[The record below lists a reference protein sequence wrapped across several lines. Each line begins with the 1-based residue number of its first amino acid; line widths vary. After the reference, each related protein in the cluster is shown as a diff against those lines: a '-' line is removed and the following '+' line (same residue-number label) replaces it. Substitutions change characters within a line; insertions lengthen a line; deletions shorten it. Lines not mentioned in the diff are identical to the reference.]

1 MPSHRKERG
10 PGPRHRTPGIRQ
22 RSGQSDSAEPLAP
35 RYHRAR
41 YLRMLVVTPQFAAA
55 AGIVIA
61 AMLAVDV
68 PHASLT
74 YGPNPPVRECAVRA
88 CTSKAAPG
96 GLATAKPSIK
106 LKTSSRRPHQAATP
120 GPAGTTGSAASV
132 GSTGTG
138 SGSKPPAAIEYRTIR
153 VSSSGFVSMITIK
166 SRRDLDNWTLTFA
179 FSDAQVQ
186 RVWGAAWQ
194 PDSNGD
200 GGVVTGQP
208 WPWPGQTSSAAR
220 IVIFASGSPARPA
233 SCSFDGASCR
243 FS

>member
-1 MPSHRKERG
+1 
-10 PGPRHRTPGIRQ
+10 
-22 RSGQSDSAEPLAP
+22 
-35 RYHRAR
+35 
-41 YLRMLVVTPQFAAA
+41 MLVVTPQFAAA

-74 YGPNPPVRECAVRA
+74 YGPNPPVRECAEQA

-106 LKTSSRRPHQAATP
+106 LKTPRRGESQAGTA
-120 GPAGTTGSAASV
+120 GAAGTTGSAAPA
-132 GSTGTG
+132 GTTGTG
-138 SGSKPPAAIEYRTIR
+138 GGSQPQVAIEYRTIR
-153 VSSSGFVSMITIK
+153 VSQSGFVSMITIK
-166 SRRDLDNWTLTFA
+166 GRRNLGTWTLMFT

-200 GGVVTGQP
+200 GGEATGQP
-208 WPWPGQTSSAAR
+208 WPWPGQKAGTAR

-233 SCSFDGASCR
+233 SCSFDGASCT

>member
-1 MPSHRKERG
+1 M
-10 PGPRHRTPGIRQ
+10 
-22 RSGQSDSAEPLAP
+22 
-35 RYHRAR
+35 
-41 YLRMLVVTPQFAAA
+41 RMLVVTPQFAAG

-74 YGPNPPVRECAVRA
+74 YGPNPPVRECAEHA

-106 LKTSSRRPHQAATP
+106 LKTPRRRASQAGTAGT
-120 GPAGTTGSAASV
+120 AGTTGSAAPA
-132 GSTGTG
+132 GTTGTG
-138 SGSKPPAAIEYRTIR
+138 GGSQPQVAIEYRTIR
-153 VSSSGFVSMITIK
+153 VSQSGFVSMITIK
-166 SRRDLDNWTLTFA
+166 GRRNLGTWTLTFT
-179 FSDAQVQ
+179 FSGAQVQ

-194 PDSNGD
+194 PDSNAD
-200 GGVVTGQP
+200 GGVLTGQP
-208 WPWPGQTSSAAR
+208 WPWPGQKASAAR

-233 SCSFDGASCR
+233 SCSFDGAGCS

>member
-1 MPSHRKERG
+1 
-10 PGPRHRTPGIRQ
+10 
-22 RSGQSDSAEPLAP
+22 
-35 RYHRAR
+35 
-41 YLRMLVVTPQFAAA
+41 MLVVTPQFAAA

-88 CTSKAAPG
+88 CTAKAAPG

-106 LKTSSRRPHQAATP
+106 LKTSGRRPHQAATTGTP
-120 GPAGTTGSAASV
+120 GTTAPATSAGA
-132 GSTGTG
+132 TPTA
-138 SGSKPPAAIEYRTIR
+138 SGSHPQAAIEYQTIR
-153 VSSSGFVSMITIK
+153 VSPSGFVSMITIK
-166 SRRDLDNWTLTFA
+166 SRRDLDTWTLTFA

-186 RVWGAAWQ
+186 RVWGAQWQ
-194 PDSNGD
+194 PDSTGD

-208 WPWPGQTSSAAR
+208 WPWPGQKPSAAR

-233 SCSFDGASCR
+233 SCSFDGTSCR